1 MKEIHAVES
10 GDAATMGIGIMTKE
24 RWQQTRDFMV
34 SAGVLKPET
43 DWTQAFTTEF
53 IKDVRV
59 MM

>member
-1 MKEIHAVES
+1 
-10 GDAATMGIGIMTKE
+10 
-24 RWQQTRDFMV
+24 MV